1 MQKSVSEKN
10 VFDTS
15 RFVIRRVGVAR
26 NCFIKTYPPPNPL
39 RKGGG
44 FKVGNPPLPQFY
56 HLGRRLLKRQALSTI
71 ILHFSQ
77 SSIFNNKEQ

>member
-1 MQKSVSEKN
+1 MSEKN

-26 NCFIKTYPPPNPL
+26 NCFIKTYPLPNPL

-71 ILHFSQ
+71 ILHLVKAQYLTIKSN
-77 SSIFNNKEQ
+77 S